1 MLFRKIDLKDKIS
14 QGSIFQRNML
24 INAQE
29 EAKVLYISED
39 DQGISH
45 VHYERT
51 LIGSCYKEPQGVR
64 VLSMDTFARD
74 FCVN

>member
-1 MLFRKIDLKDKIS
+1 MFH
-14 QGSIFQRNML
+14 RNMMV
-24 INAQE
+24 NAQE

-51 LIGSCYKEPQGVR
+51 VIGSCYKEPQGVR
-64 VLSMDTFARD
+64 VLAMDTFAKD
-74 FCVN
+74 FRVN

>member
-1 MLFRKIDLKDKIS
+1 MLFRKINLKEKIS
-14 QGSIFQRNML
+14 QGSIFQRSML

-39 DQGISH
+39 YQGISH

-64 VLSMDTFARD
+64 VLAMDTFARD

>member
-1 MLFRKIDLKDKIS
+1 MV
-14 QGSIFQRNML
+14 
-24 INAQE
+24 NAQE

-51 LIGSCYKEPQGVR
+51 VIGSCYKEPQGVR
-64 VLSMDTFARD
+64 VLAMDTFAKD
-74 FCVN
+74 FRVN

>member
-1 MLFRKIDLKDKIS
+1 MLFRKIDLKDKIY
-14 QGSIFQRNML
+14 QGTVFHRNMM

-64 VLSMDTFARD
+64 VLAMDTFARD
-74 FCVN
+74 FHVN